1 MAIEPK
7 PTRRRYRT
15 GDEAL
20 DAKIAE
26 LVEASGTPN
35 DADLLTE
42 MLTSCFRVARD
53 RADRGEMKMVNAA
66 LKEFAYAFKV
76 FKAYR
81 GIRKVSMFGS
91 SRSGPEDPDYACAR
105 ALPKAMAGR
114 GGVGGTGAR
123 PGGGGGDGG
132 GARGRGRRTQL
143 RGGDPAADG
152 GRAQRRH

>member
-7 PTRRRYRT
+7 PPRRRYRT

-20 DAKIAE
+20 DTKIAE
-26 LVEASGTPN
+26 LVEASGIES
-35 DADLLTE
+35 DSDLLTE
-42 MLTSCFRVARD
+42 MLSSCFRVARD

-105 ALPKAMAGR
+105 AFAKAMAERGWMVITGAGPGVMEAGPEGR
-114 GGVGGTGAR
+114 GAESGF
-123 PGGGGGDGG
+123 
-132 GARGRGRRTQL
+132 
-143 RGGDPAADG
+143 
-152 GRAQRRH
+152 